1 MDVYVQDY
9 SIARKPGLSGKTV
22 LNRQHRTAPKDIA
35 ISVLPND
42 TGWKVAAPIAYF
54 PAIATH
60 VPVTRLDEWPLIP
73 QKIMAHSL
81 QPLLCQSS
89 HEHGDERGGGGGQCG
104 KKIHIHAAGHNAN
117 ASHSDRRPLRR
128 LFSCCAL
135 STLRLEISAK
145 EIARLAKFIDQYQR
159 RRGLFRASKP
169 RSRFYENTTKV
180 NGVSGGA
187 YLAAESSWVLGG

>member
-1 MDVYVQDY
+1 M
-9 SIARKPGLSGKTV
+9 GGKTV
-22 LNRQHRTAPKDIA
+22 LNTAPEDIRYQRYQ
-35 ISVLPND
+35 VLPP
-42 TGWKVAAPIAYF
+42 GYGKVSTPIAYF
-54 PAIATH
+54 PAITTH
-60 VPVTRLDEWPLIP
+60 VPVPRLDEWPLIP

-128 LFSCCAL
+128 LFRCYA
-135 STLRLEISAK
+135 LRLKISAK
-145 EIARLAKFIDQYQR
+145 AIARLAKFIDQYRR